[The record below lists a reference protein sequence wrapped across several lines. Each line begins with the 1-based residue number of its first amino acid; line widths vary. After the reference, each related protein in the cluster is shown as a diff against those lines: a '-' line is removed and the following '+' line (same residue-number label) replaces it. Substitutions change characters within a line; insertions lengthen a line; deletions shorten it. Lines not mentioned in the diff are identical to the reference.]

1 MEKKVK
7 LAVIGCGQR
16 GMALLHTLSALPDV
30 EIIAVSDL
38 YQDRMAEASERIY
51 NTKGN
56 RPLQI
61 VDYEEVLKLDDLE
74 VVIVSSSWE
83 NHIDVAIGA
92 MKAKKTV
99 GMEVGGVYTVEECWQ
114 LIRAYEE
121 TKTPF
126 MFLENCCYDKQE
138 LMALRMVRDG
148 LFGKVVHCS
157 GAYGHDLRE
166 EVTGGA
172 ENRHYRLRNYLN
184 RNAENYPTH
193 ELGPIAKI
201 LDINRGNRMLTLVS
215 VSSKSFGMEAYVEE
229 RKETINPNLLGR
241 DFAQGDIVT
250 TIITCAGGETIL
262 LKLDTSLPRFYDRE
276 LVLRGTKGMY
286 LTSPNIVFLDGV
298 HPEEYWT
305 GIENTEKLFNN
316 ATEYEDKYLPD
327 FWKNITPEQRDL
339 GHGGMDYF
347 MMRAFIDA
355 YKKGEEMPI
364 DVYDAA
370 SWMVITVLS
379 EESIALGGHPVT
391 IPDFTRGKWLI
402 RERKDVI

>member
-229 RKETINPNLLGR
+229 RKETINSNLLGC

-355 YKKGEEMPI
+355 YKQSEEMPI

>member
-1 MEKKVK
+1 MERTVK

-16 GMALLHTLSALPDV
+16 GSALLHTLSALPDV
-30 EIIAVSDL
+30 EVIAVCDL
-38 YQDRMAEASERIY
+38 YQDRMEDAAERIY
-51 NTKGN
+51 TTKGN

-61 VDYEEVLKLDDLE
+61 SDYEEVLKMDELE

-83 NHIDVAIGA
+83 NHIDVAIAA

-114 LIRAYEE
+114 LVRTYEE

-166 EVTGGA
+166 EVTRGV

-201 LDINRGNRMLTLVS
+201 LDINRGNRMMTLVS
-215 VSSKSFGMEAYVEE
+215 VASKSFGMETYVEE
-229 RKETINPNLLGR
+229 RKETINPDLLGR
-241 DFAQGDIVT
+241 DFAQGDIVM

-305 GIENTEKLFNN
+305 GFENTEKFFNN
-316 ATEYEDKYLPD
+316 AKEYEEKYLPD
-327 FWKNITPEQRDL
+327 FWKNITPEQREL

-355 YKKGEEMPI
+355 YKNGEEMPI

-370 SWMVITVLS
+370 AWMVITVLS
-379 EESIALGGHPVT
+379 EESIAMGGHPVA

>member
-229 RKETINPNLLGR
+229 RKETINSNLLGC

-250 TIITCAGGETIL
+250 TIITCTGGETIL

>member
-1 MEKKVK
+1 MERTVK

-16 GMALLHTLSALPDV
+16 GSALLHTLSALSDV
-30 EIIAVSDL
+30 EVIAVCDL
-38 YQDRMAEASERIY
+38 YQDRMEDAAERIY
-51 NTKGN
+51 TTKGN

-61 VDYEEVLKLDDLE
+61 ADYEEVLKMDELE

-83 NHIDVAIGA
+83 NHIDVAIAA

-114 LIRAYEE
+114 LVRTYEE

-166 EVTGGA
+166 EVTRGV

-201 LDINRGNRMLTLVS
+201 LDINRGNRMMTLVS
-215 VSSKSFGMEAYVEE
+215 MPANFLNGKYVEE
-229 RKETINPNLLGR
+229 RKESIPT
-241 DFAQGDIVT
+241 F
-250 TIITCAGGETIL
+250 
-262 LKLDTSLPRFYDRE
+262 
-276 LVLRGTKGMY
+276 
-286 LTSPNIVFLDGV
+286 
-298 HPEEYWT
+298 
-305 GIENTEKLFNN
+305 
-316 ATEYEDKYLPD
+316 
-327 FWKNITPEQRDL
+327 
-339 GHGGMDYF
+339 
-347 MMRAFIDA
+347 RA
-355 YKKGEEMPI
+355 
-364 DVYDAA
+364 
-370 SWMVITVLS
+370 
-379 EESIALGGHPVT
+379 
-391 IPDFTRGKWLI
+391 
-402 RERKDVI
+402 

>member
-229 RKETINPNLLGR
+229 RKETINSNLLGC